1 MARLHALGLSS
12 VPHRCR
18 GHCGCRR
25 RGGCGPGGGRAAPP
39 GENGRGGAELRAG
52 RWRGVRSPGDFPG
65 CEQPWARVAG
75 SGAGGAGRGTGRLRV
90 PPPPA
95 TASAPRAPGA
105 ALALSAGELPAAA
118 ARFLLITSRSF
129 APRLLPVARG
139 APPPGPAPCL
149 SSPRLPAAPPRVA
162 MAAK

>member
-52 RWRGVRSPGDFPG
+52 RWRGVRSPGDCAG
-65 CEQPWARVAG
+65 CARPWARVTGGLLGGGLEGRGGALGG
-75 SGAGGAGRGTGRLRV
+75 SGCRRR
-90 PPPPA
+90 PPPP
-95 TASAPRAPGA
+95 
-105 ALALSAGELPAAA
+105 LLPA
-118 ARFLLITSRSF
+118 RPEPRSLSWRRLYTS
-129 APRLLPVARG
+129 PHG
-139 APPPGPAPCL
+139 CL
-149 SSPRLPAAPPRVA
+149 AQNGFPSEVQSHHTCSL
-162 MAAK
+162 